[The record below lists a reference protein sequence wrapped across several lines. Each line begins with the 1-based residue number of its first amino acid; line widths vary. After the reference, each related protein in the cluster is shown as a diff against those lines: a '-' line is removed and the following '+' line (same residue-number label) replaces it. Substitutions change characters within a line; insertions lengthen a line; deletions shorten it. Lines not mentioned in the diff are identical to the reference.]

1 MRYALAAVI
10 LATAAVPALAS
21 MPMLTPLPSP
31 ATPEA
36 CQRWA
41 AAQGEEAREMWGVME
56 SGKYLPE
63 VGALRLSLMCLGD
76 KPPAIVGFGSSAG
89 GDAAYCKANPRTPI
103 CRERR

>member
-10 LATAAVPALAS
+10 LAAVIAPAMAN

-31 ATPEA
+31 ATAEA
-36 CQRWA
+36 CQQWA
-41 AAQGEEAREMWGVME
+41 AAQNEDARAMWGVME

-63 VGALRLSLMCLGD
+63 VGVLRLSLNCLGD

-89 GDAAYCKANPRTPI
+89 ADAAYCKANPRTPI
-103 CRERR
+103 CRQRR

>member
-10 LATAAVPALAS
+10 LVIATVPAMAN
-21 MPMLTPLPSP
+21 MPMLTPLPSLP
-31 ATPEA
+31 TAET
-36 CQRWA
+36 CQQWA

-63 VGALRLSLMCLGD
+63 VGTLRLALMCLGD

-89 GDAAYCKANPRTPI
+89 GDAAYCKANPRTAI
-103 CRERR
+103 CRQHR

>member
-1 MRYALAAVI
+1 MRYAFAAMI
-10 LATAAVPALAS
+10 LAFAVEPAMAN

-31 ATPEA
+31 ATAEA

-103 CRERR
+103 CREHR

>member
-1 MRYALAAVI
+1 MRYALAALL
-10 LATAAVPALAS
+10 LAAGTTGSLAN

-31 ATPEA
+31 ASAEA

-41 AAQGEEAREMWGVME
+41 ASQGEESREMWGVME
-56 SGKYLPE
+56 SGKYQLD
-63 VGALRLSLMCLGD
+63 VGTLRLSLMCLGD

-103 CRERR
+103 CKNR